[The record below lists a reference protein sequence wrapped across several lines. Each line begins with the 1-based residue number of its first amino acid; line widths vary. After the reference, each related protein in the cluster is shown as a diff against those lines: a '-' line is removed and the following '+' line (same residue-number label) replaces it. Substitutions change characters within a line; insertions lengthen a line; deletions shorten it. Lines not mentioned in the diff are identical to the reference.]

1 MTNINSVIRVLIVD
15 DHTMIRDAMKN
26 YFVEDDDIEIVG
38 EAVNGKD
45 ALDKIAEYSP
55 DLILTDISMPVI
67 DGNELVRRVKEEH
80 EGQKIM
86 ALTMINETQQIKQM
100 LSLGVDGYVLKN
112 CDRAELKAGIL
123 QVMNGESYYSPH
135 VMHKIMEGLTNRT
148 SGEKTVVEMPL
159 SSREKEVLQLILK
172 EHSNTEIANELFISV
187 RTVDA
192 HKRNLLEKTGS
203 KNLVGLVIYA
213 VEKGLVN

>member
-1 MTNINSVIRVLIVD
+1 MQQVIKVLIVD
-15 DHTMIRDAMKN
+15 DHTMIRDAMRN
-26 YFVEDDDIEIVG
+26 YFIDDDEIEIVE

-45 ALDKIAEYSP
+45 ALDKIKELTL
-55 DLILTDISMPVI
+55 DLVLTDISMPVI
-67 DGNELVRRVKEEH
+67 DGHELVKQVKEDYEDL
-80 EGQKIM
+80 KIM

-100 LSLGVDGYVLKN
+100 LALGVDGYVLKN
-112 CDRAELKAGIL
+112 CDRAELKAGIM
-123 QVMNGESYYSPH
+123 QVMKGESYYSPH
-135 VMHKIMEGLTNRT
+135 VMHKVMEGLANRT
-148 SGEKTVVEMPL
+148 NNDRTVVEMPL

-172 EHSNTEIANELFISV
+172 EYSNSEIANELFISV

-213 VEKGLVN
+213 VEKGLVD

>member
-1 MTNINSVIRVLIVD
+1 
-15 DHTMIRDAMKN
+15 MIRDALRN
-26 YFVEDDDIEIVG
+26 YFIDDDEINIVA

-45 ALDKIAEYSP
+45 ALDKIGAHNP
-55 DLILTDISMPVI
+55 DLVLTDISMPVM
-67 DGNELVRRVKEEH
+67 DGQELVKQVKEDNPDI
-80 EGQKIM
+80 KMI
-86 ALTMINETQQIKQM
+86 ALTMINESQQIKKM

-112 CDRAELKAGIL
+112 CDKSELKAGIR
-123 QVMNGESYYSPH
+123 QVLNGETYYSPN
-135 VMHKIMEGLTNRT
+135 VMHKIMEGFSKRI
-148 SGEKTVVEMPL
+148 GRERTVVEMPL

-172 EHSNTEIANELFISV
+172 EASNSEIANELFISV

-213 VEKGLVN
+213 VEKGLV

>member
-1 MTNINSVIRVLIVD
+1 MQQVIKVLIVD
-15 DHTMIRDAMKN
+15 DHTMIRDAMRN
-26 YFVEDDDIEIVG
+26 YFIDDDEIEIVE

-45 ALDKIAEYSP
+45 ALDKIKELTL
-55 DLILTDISMPVI
+55 DLVLTDISMPVI
-67 DGNELVRRVKEEH
+67 DGHELVKQVKEDYEDL
-80 EGQKIM
+80 KIM

-100 LSLGVDGYVLKN
+100 LALGVDGYVLKN
-112 CDRAELKAGIL
+112 CDRAELKAGIM
-123 QVMNGESYYSPH
+123 QVMKGESYYSPH
-135 VMHKIMEGLTNRT
+135 VMHKIMEGLANRT
-148 SGEKTVVEMPL
+148 NNDRTVVEMPL

-172 EHSNTEIANELFISV
+172 EYSNSEIANELFISV

-213 VEKGLVN
+213 VEKGLVD

>member
-1 MTNINSVIRVLIVD
+1 MSQVTKILIVD

-26 YFVEDDDIEIVG
+26 YFIDDDDIEIVA
-38 EAVNGKD
+38 EAINGKD
-45 ALDKIAEYSP
+45 ALDKIKENSL
-55 DLILTDISMPVI
+55 DLVLTDISMPVI
-67 DGNELVRRVKEEH
+67 DGHELVKLVKEQF
-80 EGQKIM
+80 EGLKIM

-100 LSLGVDGYVLKN
+100 LNLGVDGYVLKN

-123 QVMNGESYYSPH
+123 QVMHGESYYSPH
-135 VMHKIMEGLTNRT
+135 VMHKIMEGLANRT
-148 SGEKTVVEMPL
+148 NSDRTVVEMPL
-159 SSREKEVLQLILK
+159 SSREKEVLHLIMK
-172 EHSNTEIANELFISV
+172 ECSNSEIANELFISV

-213 VEKGLVN
+213 VEKGLVD